1 MPTISLNGEQRTIP
15 PSSTVEDL
23 VRSLES
29 EGLTADRR
37 AIAVEVNRSIV
48 PRSTYETHTLDDRD
62 EIEIVTIVGGG

>member
-1 MPTISLNGEQRTIP
+1 MPTVSLNGEERTIP
-15 PSSTVEDL
+15 VDSTVEDL

-37 AIAVEVNRSIV
+37 AIAIEVNRTIV
-48 PRSTYETHTLDDRD
+48 PRSTYPTHTLADRD